1 MTKIFKI
8 KSEFKRNIITMF
20 TSTVIS
26 QAIPIAIS
34 PILTRIYS
42 PEQFG
47 LFALYTSIIA
57 LLLLISTGSYEMAI
71 MLPKKDEDAK
81 YMIYACL
88 FVALFISMFFL
99 TFFYFFAKDI
109 VVYLGNEDILLWL
122 YISPFL
128 IIFLALLQS
137 LNIWN
142 SRKKRYK
149 ILANNKIL
157 NTSSI
162 GVSQITFGSIVVSNF
177 GLIMGHILGQI
188 VSIITLL
195 RTSLK
200 YDTFIQNFKYKRMF
214 LLMLHYKKFPL
225 FTLPNSIVD
234 GIRLAGINILI
245 NKYFSTAIFGQF
257 SLAWRMVQAPAS
269 MITAAIS
276 PVLYQKTS
284 TTPKKDLSKLVQQF
298 LLKASLVSLPIFT
311 IIYFFASDI
320 FVFVFGEKWFEAGL
334 IASSLTPW
342 LFLNFLT
349 SPISS
354 IYIIIDKQQVMFI
367 FSVVYM
373 AVPLTLL
380 ALLQGDNFFH
390 VIQIISIAMSG
401 LLLVFIFLLM
411 YFLNKL
417 KG

>member
-20 TSTVIS
+20 TGTVIS

-57 LLLLISTGSYEMAI
+57 LLLLMSTGSYEMAI

-88 FVALFISMFFL
+88 FVALFISIFFL

-162 GVSQITFGSIVVSNF
+162 GVSQITLGSIVVSNF

-195 RTSLK
+195 KTSLK
-200 YDTFIQNFKYKRMF
+200 NDRLIQNFKYKKMF

-234 GIRLAGINILI
+234 GIRLAVINILI
-245 NKYFSTAIFGQF
+245 SKYFSTAILGQF

-320 FVFVFGEKWFEAGL
+320 FVFVFGEQWFEAGL

-380 ALLQGDNFFH
+380 ALLQGDNFFD
-390 VIQIISIAMSG
+390 VIQVISIAMSG
-401 LLLVFIFLLM
+401 LLIVFIFLLM
-411 YFLNKL
+411 YFLNRL
-417 KG
+417 KD

>member
-1 MTKIFKI
+1 
-8 KSEFKRNIITMF
+8 MF
-20 TSTVIS
+20 TGTVIA
-26 QAIPIAIS
+26 QAIPIMIS

-149 ILANNKIL
+149 ILATNKIL
-157 NTSSI
+157 NSSTI
-162 GVSQITFGSIVVSNF
+162 GASQITLGSIILSNF

-195 RTSLK
+195 KTSLK
-200 YDTFIQNFKYKRMF
+200 NDRLIQNFKYKKMF

-245 NKYFSTAIFGQF
+245 NKYFSTAILGQF

>member
-20 TSTVIS
+20 TGTVIS

-57 LLLLISTGSYEMAI
+57 LLLLMSTGSYEMAI

-88 FVALFISMFFL
+88 FVALFISIFFL

-162 GVSQITFGSIVVSNF
+162 GVSQITLGSIVVSNF

-195 RTSLK
+195 KTSLK
-200 YDTFIQNFKYKRMF
+200 NDRLIQNFKYKKMF

-234 GIRLAGINILI
+234 GVRLAGINILI
-245 NKYFSTAIFGQF
+245 SKYFSTAILGQF

-298 LLKASLVSLPIFT
+298 LLKASLVSLPIFI

-320 FVFVFGEKWFEAGL
+320 FVFVFGEQWFEAGL

-380 ALLQGDNFFH
+380 ALLQGDNFFD
-390 VIQIISIAMSG
+390 VIQVISIAMSG
-401 LLLVFIFLLM
+401 LLIVFIFLLM
-411 YFLNKL
+411 YFLNRL
-417 KG
+417 KD